1 MKELNEKVTAEKIK
15 SKYLNAPKEKTKLDE
30 IKDLDKKVKN
40 PAIIFSYT
48 WGIIGTL
55 VLGLGMS
62 FALKVLG
69 DLFVIGIVV
78 GIAGIVMISITYP
91 IYKTILK
98 NRKSRYGELIIEK
111 SNELLN
117 D

>member
-1 MKELNEKVTAEKIK
+1 MEELNEKIVAEKIK
-15 SKYLNAPKEKTKLDE
+15 NKYLNTPKEKTKLDE

-40 PAIIFSYT
+40 PALIFAYV
-48 WGIIGTL
+48 WGTIGTL

-69 DLFVIGIVV
+69 DLFVVGIII
-78 GIAGIVMISITYP
+78 GIAGIIMISITYP
-91 IYKTILK
+91 IYKMILK
-98 NRKSRYGELIIEK
+98 KRKERYGELIIEK